1 MSWGIAWVSV
11 VGLLL
16 ALEVDLLKPA
26 KSFAKL
32 LNRLFICKV
41 KSDSDC
47 SSFAAYK
54 DRDRAQA

>member
-1 MSWGIAWVSV
+1 MSV